1 MDSNSSSLK
10 KWIWSFKFQHFL
22 ACLID
27 LSVWV
32 AILFLIHL
40 GLEHY
45 FVFQKNSTSTLIHLI
60 GLALL
65 ADRLMT
71 IWPFRQIWSL
81 LKIKDPHSIGKVAED
96 LLQKQGYYPNQQL
109 HEAAIQNFGAQNPL
123 PTYPWSQVSFRDP
136 LRSFIWI
143 IGILPI
149 IAIDQYKPPLPE
161 SHQITIKVSP
171 PDYLKKEELV
181 LPPGQKELEVYPG
194 TLLTVNI
201 PKSLKIEK
209 IVDQRGRLYLPRE
222 LEKSIQFDIRIM
234 GNAQFSTMKEGL
246 LKVSTLEDFSPKV
259 EWIGIPEKLELSP
272 LECHFIASDDFGL
285 KETLITVNDAELEY
299 AGDPMGELTFDYRW
313 TFDPQEHLPLMGGNI
328 KLQITAYDNDTI
340 QGPKY
345 TRSKALIW
353 EFPGIEAI
361 TQNSLDQL
369 DELIE
374 KNVDRLLNQNNP
386 LSSDQLLSKMQKFA
400 DSMMSNPAL
409 SEDLMPIM
417 DQILND
423 YENMNRNAEASP
435 QDPHLN
441 QGEKEQLVRN
451 DDYYKFFKTALD
463 NILQTIQKAQMVSDL
478 MEAAEQTR
486 QGNPP
491 DIDFFNKMFDKLS
504 DMASKGGLN
513 PQEGQQL
520 MDQLNQADIASSLG
534 EKETAANLI
543 EDLAEKLRQ
552 SQSGPGQ
559 DNPLAQK
566 FQQLMRDL
574 AALIEKQNSL
584 ISELSKTREKSSYA
598 LEQWRKAI
606 QEQKQKAS
614 QTEEFKAYNET
625 NRAFQNPNLSDAEKQ
640 KLLAD
645 LADPSTKAFQGRRQL
660 EMMRS
665 MDLFSARPDL
675 KNKYQQQL
683 QALNQSLK
691 DELKWSEK
699 LFDGPTEMP
708 SPREFDQIGDNQKSL
723 APEGEEFATDF
734 ESSLGP
740 VLPSQGLFRL
750 AEQAAQAAKQAGEEM
765 PARSDRAQNFMQ
777 QAEQRWVTLQRL
789 LQQMQQQGQGQGQSG
804 QSQPRLSIGK
814 DGRLQL
820 QNENMLGQKEGD
832 GPFRHKDDDLEIALP
847 EDFQN
852 TRTIEE
858 RLRQELLSSPP
869 GEVRD
874 QFQEYLLEL
883 LE

>member
-1 MDSNSSSLK
+1 MDSNSPSLR
-10 KWIWSFKFQHFL
+10 KWVWNFKFQHFL
-22 ACLID
+22 ACLLD
-27 LSVWV
+27 L
-32 AILFLIHL
+32 AIWLVILLLIQK
-40 GLEHY
+40 GLDQL
-45 FVFQKNSTSTLIHLI
+45 FVFQKNTTSTLIHLI

-71 IWPFRQIWSL
+71 IWPFRHIWAL
-81 LKIKDPHSIGKVAED
+81 LKRKDPNCIGKVAED
-96 LLQKQGYYPNQQL
+96 LLQTQGYFPNSQL
-109 HEAAIQNFGAQNPL
+109 HEEAIENFGNKSKL
-123 PTYPWSQVSFRDP
+123 PAYPWSLVTFRDP
-136 LRSFIWI
+136 LRSLVWI
-143 IGILPI
+143 IGIFPI

-171 PDYLKKEELV
+171 PDYLQHEEMI
-181 LPPGQKELEVYPG
+181 LPPGQRELEVYPG

-201 PKSLKIEK
+201 PKSLNIDKIT
-209 IVDQRGRLYLPRE
+209 DQRGRLYLPRE
-222 LEKSIQFDIRIM
+222 SGKSIQFDIRIM
-234 GNAQFSTMKEGL
+234 GNAQFNTLKEHFL
-246 LKVSTLEDFSPKV
+246 TVSTLEDHFPKV
-259 EWIGIPEKLELSP
+259 EWIGAPENLELSP

-285 KETLITVNDAELEY
+285 KETLITVNDSELEY
-299 AGDPMGELTFDYRW
+299 AGDPIGEQSFDYKW

-353 EFPGIEAI
+353 KFPGIEAI
-361 TQNSLDQL
+361 TQESLDQL

-374 KNVDRLLNQNNP
+374 KNVNRLLNQNNP
-386 LSSDQLLSKMQKFA
+386 VSSNQLFSMMQKFA
-400 DSMMSNPAL
+400 ESMQNNPAL
-409 SEDLMPIM
+409 SEDLLPIM
-417 DQILND
+417 DQILDD
-423 YENMNRNAEASP
+423 YQNMNQNPQPSD

-463 NILQTIQKAQMVSDL
+463 NILQTIQKAQMVSEL

-491 DIDFFNKMFDKLS
+491 PVDFFNKMFDKLS
-504 DMASKGGLN
+504 EMASKGGLN
-513 PQEGQQL
+513 QQEGQEL
-520 MDQLNQADIASSLG
+520 MNQLNQADIASSLG
-534 EKETAANLI
+534 EKETAANLM

-574 AALIEKQNSL
+574 AELIEKQNSL
-584 ISELSKTREKSSYA
+584 ISDLTKTRDKSDYA
-598 LEQWRKAI
+598 LQQWRKAI
-606 QEQKQKAS
+606 QEQKQKTA

-625 NRAFQNPNLSDAEKQ
+625 NQAFQNPNLSDADKQ

-645 LADPSTKAFQGRRQL
+645 LADPSTPAFQGRRQI

-665 MDLFSARPDL
+665 MDLFSSRPDL
-675 KNKYQQQL
+675 KSKYQQQL
-683 QALNQSLK
+683 KALNQSLK
-691 DELKWSEK
+691 DDLKWPEE
-699 LFDGPTEMP
+699 LFKGPSQMP
-708 SPREFDQIGDNQKSL
+708 SPKEFNQIGDRQNEL
-723 APEGEEFATDF
+723 APQGEDFAKDF
-734 ESSLGP
+734 ESSMRP
-740 VLPSQGLFRL
+740 VLPSEGLFRL
-750 AEQAAQAAKQAGEEM
+750 AEQAAQAAKQAGDEM
-765 PARSDRAQNFMQ
+765 PARSDKAQNFMQ
-777 QAEQRWVTLQRL
+777 QAEQRWTTLQRL

-820 QNENMLGQKEGD
+820 QNENMLGQKDGD
-832 GPFRHKDDDLEIALP
+832 GPYRHKDEDLEIALP
-847 EDFQN
+847 EDFKN
-852 TRTIEE
+852 TRNIEE
-858 RLRQELLSSPP
+858 RLRQELLSSPA

>member
-1 MDSNSSSLK
+1 MDSNSSSLR

-27 LSVWV
+27 L
-32 AILFLIHL
+32 AIWLVILLLIQR
-40 GLEHY
+40 GLDHY
-45 FVFQKNSTSTLIHLI
+45 FDFQKNSTATLIHLI

-65 ADRLMT
+65 VDRLMT
-71 IWPFRQIWSL
+71 IWPFRHIWAL
-81 LKIKDPHSIGKVAED
+81 LKKKDPQSVGKVAED

-109 HEAAIQNFGAQNPL
+109 HQEAIENFGNQNNL
-123 PTYPWSQVSFRDP
+123 PAYPWSLVSFREP
-136 LRSFIWI
+136 IRSLIWI
-143 IGILPI
+143 IGIFPI

-171 PDYLKKEELV
+171 PDYLQQEEMT
-181 LPPGQKELEVYPG
+181 LPAGQKNLEVFPG

-201 PKSLKIEK
+201 PKSLSIDKIK
-209 IVDQRGRLYLPRE
+209 DQRGRLYLPRE

-234 GNAQFSTMKEGL
+234 GNAQFNTMKEPL
-246 LKVSTLEDFSPKV
+246 LKVTTLEDHFPKV
-259 EWIGIPEKLELSP
+259 EWIGAPEKLELSP
-272 LECHFIASDDFGL
+272 LDCHFIASDDFGL

-299 AGDPMGELTFDYRW
+299 AGDPMGEQSFDYRW

-361 TQNSLDQL
+361 TQESLTQL

-386 LSSDQLLSKMQKFA
+386 VNSDQLQSMMQKFA
-400 DSMMSNPAL
+400 ESMQSNPAL
-409 SEDLMPIM
+409 SEDLLPIM
-417 DQILND
+417 DQILDD
-423 YENMNRNAEASP
+423 YENINQEPQPSE

-478 MEAAEQTR
+478 KEAAEQTR

-491 DIDFFNKMFDKLS
+491 PIDFFNKMFDKLS

-513 PQEGQQL
+513 PQEGQEL
-520 MDQLNQADIASSLG
+520 MNQLNQADIASSLG
-534 EKETAANLI
+534 EEETAAELM

-574 AALIEKQNSL
+574 AELIEKQNAL

-606 QEQKQKAS
+606 QEQKQKTA
-614 QTEEFKAYNET
+614 QTDEFKTYNKT
-625 NRAFQNPNLSDAEKQ
+625 NQAFRNPNLSDAEKQ
-640 KLLAD
+640 KLLSD
-645 LADPSTKAFQGRRQL
+645 LGDPSTPTFQGRRQI
-660 EMMRS
+660 EMMRT

-675 KNKYQQQL
+675 KKKYQQQL
-683 QALNQSLK
+683 QALNESLNE
-691 DELKWSEK
+691 ELKWPEE
-699 LFDGPTEMP
+699 LFEGPSGMP
-708 SPREFDQIGDNQKSL
+708 SPKEFNQVGDDQKAFS
-723 APEGEEFATDF
+723 PRGEEFAEDF

-740 VLPSQGLFRL
+740 VIPSQGLFRL
-750 AEQAAQAAKQAGEEM
+750 ADQAAEAAKQAGKEM

-832 GPFRHKDDDLEIALP
+832 GPYRHKDEDLDIALP